1 MERIVFSLIITY
13 IEDNNLADEFQSIY
27 RSHFSTETDV
37 INVSNDI
44 LILKD
49 NVNPIQVLLK
59 DLSALFDMLDHDILK
74 IRLINIGIC
83 GIALD

>member
-1 MERIVFSLIITY
+1 MFFSLIITY
-13 IEDNNLADEFQSIY
+13 IEDNNLIDDFQSIY
-27 RSHFSTETDV
+27 RSHFSTETAV

>member
-1 MERIVFSLIITY
+1 MFFSLIITY
-13 IEDNNLADEFQSIY
+13 IEDNNLTDEFQSIY
-27 RSHFSTETDV
+27 RSHFSTETAV